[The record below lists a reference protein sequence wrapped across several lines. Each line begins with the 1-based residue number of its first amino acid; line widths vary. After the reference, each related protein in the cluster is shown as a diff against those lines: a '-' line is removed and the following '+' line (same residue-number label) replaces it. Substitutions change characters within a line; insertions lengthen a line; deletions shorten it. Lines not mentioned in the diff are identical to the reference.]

1 MGKFYIHLDTNMVI
15 GMVPNTLVSDNQW
28 CTGSS
33 QIANVKIGLST
44 GNRTLATKI
53 TR

>member
-1 MGKFYIHLDTNMVI
+1 MDKFFIHLATNMGI

-44 GNRTLATKI
+44 GNQTLATKI
-53 TR
+53 TQ